1 MASPF
6 AALRAGVGYLTRNPG
21 ELVHLAKNAL
31 GMRVAIPLDALRWF
45 ISGQGGAKQPSKKAP
60 RDVVIGEKPPAITFA
75 ATVDLMGTSV
85 RAHAAIRVEDL
96 RISPAELIARLRL
109 SDVSLALMDM
119 TAMTPVAALI
129 KSGALDLSRPGNLAN
144 FVPKRP
150 AALLEAKDDLIVLD
164 LLRVEKI
171 AKNDKVRKLL
181 NVMSPMLEVKE
192 VRIENDHLVI
202 AWRPRLGGIRTG
214 LLALRN

>member
-21 ELVHLAKNAL
+21 ELVQLARNAL

-45 ISGQGGAKQPSKKAP
+45 IGSAKPGKKAP
-60 RDVVIGEKPPAITFA
+60 RDVVIGEKPPSITFA

-85 RAHAAIRVEDL
+85 RVHTAIRVEDL
-96 RISPAELIARLRL
+96 RISPAELVARLRL
-109 SDVSLALMDM
+109 SDVSLALLDLS
-119 TAMTPVAALI
+119 AMTPIAALI
-129 KSGALDLSRPGNLAN
+129 KSGALDLSKPGNLAN

-164 LLRVEKI
+164 LLRIEKI
-171 AKNDKVRKLL
+171 AGNDKVRKLL
-181 NVMSPMLEVKE
+181 NVMSPMLEVRDI
-192 VRIENDHLVI
+192 RIENDHLVI